1 MGARARLNSLYALSG
16 LVTAAV
22 FGAAMGSWK
31 VFFLVALVTIGLM
44 FSDSRIRMFPVRQ
57 LRHISRWK
65 SQRRQR

>member
-1 MGARARLNSLYALSG
+1 MGARTRLNSLYALSG

-22 FGAAMGSWK
+22 IGTAMGSWK

-57 LRHISRWK
+57 LKHISRWK
-65 SQRRQR
+65 SRRRHR

>member
-1 MGARARLNSLYALSG
+1 
-16 LVTAAV
+16 VTAAV

-57 LRHISRWK
+57 LRQISRWK
-65 SQRRQR
+65 SRRRHR

>member
-22 FGAAMGSWK
+22 FGAAAGSWK

-44 FSDSRIRMFPVRQ
+44 FSDSRIRMFPVRR
-57 LRHISRWK
+57 LKHLSRWK